1 MDSIRICTKCCFI
14 LFDRWLGESSLERN
28 DRVMEAQINSNLDLA
43 VLRANDLESG
53 IQMLRRRAHDS
64 TGSDDRSR
72 SIPGDAVSATE
83 VPTKESNNG
92 IDVENHL
99 FRFRLWAVH
108 NSALSERR
116 DSLDW
121 RLRKSTMTYSVMV
134 DLLTD
139 LSHAILSKSAEV

>member
-28 DRVMEAQINSNLDLA
+28 DRVMEAQINSNLDPA
-43 VLRANDLESG
+43 VLRANDLESR
-53 IQMLRRRAHDS
+53 IPTLRQRAPDS
-64 TGSDDRSR
+64 TDSDDGSTPR
-72 SIPGDAVSATE
+72 DAVLATK
-83 VPTKESNNG
+83 VPAEELNDE
-92 IDVENHL
+92 IDVENHI

-121 RLRKSTMTYSVMV
+121 RLRKSTMASSVMV

-139 LSHAILSKSAEV
+139 LSHAILSKSAGV